1 MAQMS
6 TKPKYEEFL
15 PVGVIQTTVNA
26 TFAWPCEK
34 GAIPKMSLN
43 QDAHSWQEIC
53 KAMRAFKDGDLAPK
67 VVVLPELS
75 LPRTRLDDFEKL
87 VAGLNVIAFVGVDYR
102 LDRVNNRVYNDG
114 IVFIPSNFWKSRPSR
129 NCTRVVFGKTHPAP
143 KEKEKLKKLT
153 PSWTYCGDDKVYI
166 FDLEQYGCIG
176 VSICYDFMDLE
187 RALMYRGKVHHL
199 FVLAYNRDLGM
210 FRSLADSLSRTVY
223 CNVVVC
229 NTGIY
234 GGSVAVAPYHEA
246 FKRTLYSHD
255 GKELFTTQVV
265 NLPVRGLDKA
275 RQGNGDIVKIKEREE
290 NVFKDP
296 PPGVIEHVALPW
308 HTQMLKPS
316 TQ

>member
-1 MAQMS
+1 MKNFFQLESSKLHLKQNSHGQKKSDA
-6 TKPKYEEFL
+6 
-15 PVGVIQTTVNA
+15 
-26 TFAWPCEK
+26 
-34 GAIPKMSLN
+34 PKMTSS
-43 QDAHSWQEIC
+43 QDAHAWQEIC
-53 KAMRAFKDGDLAPK
+53 KAMRAFKDRDGGLSPK

-87 VAGLNVIAFVGVDYR
+87 VGGLNVIAFVGVDYR
-102 LDRVNNRVYNDG
+102 LDRVHNRVYNDG
-114 IVFIPSNFWKSRPSR
+114 MVFIPNNFWESRPSR
-129 NCTRVVFGKTHPAP
+129 YCTRVVFGKTHAAP
-143 KEKEKLKKLT
+143 KEKKKLKDLI

-166 FDLEQYGCIG
+166 FDLEQYGRMG

-265 NLPVRGLDKA
+265 NLPVRGVEEA
-275 RQGNGDIVKIKEREE
+275 RNGKGETIIHIERPA

-296 PPGVIEHVALPW
+296 PPGVF
-308 HTQMLKPS
+308 
-316 TQ
+316 